1 LSQYPDAKVMVYDR
15 WGQQVYTGE
24 YSSAA
29 WDGTSNGK
37 ECPTA
42 DYYYILDLGD
52 GQKFNGVVTL
62 KR

>member
-1 LSQYPDAKVMVYDR
+1 MVFDR
-15 WGQQVYTGE
+15 WGAAIVYRRITA
-24 YSSAA
+24 AA

-37 ECPTA
+37 NVPTA